1 MNSKTKSRSSL
12 RRLKAP
18 ALVSSPVDTCREPA
32 FETQELGDAMRLTV
46 YVPGVAANGVEI
58 EGRGADLTITAR
70 KAHFVRTNFAALH
83 LEGVQHD
90 YGLRLRLGTG
100 FDFEAMA
107 AEITGGILTINVP
120 KRAGVAS
127 RARERLAHAA

>member
-18 ALVSSPVDTCREPA
+18 VIVSSPVDTCREPA
-32 FETQELGDAMRLTV
+32 FEIQELGDAMRLTV